1 MTGLPDGFEVGHWT
15 DRERLTG
22 ATVVLTPP
30 GTVAAG
36 EVRGG
41 APGTRET
48 DLLSPASSAAEVHA
62 VLFTG
67 GSAFGLAAAD
77 GVVSFLA
84 ERGRGS
90 ATPVGPVPLVP
101 AAVVFDLML
110 GAEDAYP
117 DRDAGYAACAA
128 AAATF
133 QRGSVGAGT
142 GCTVG
147 KLLGPAGATK
157 AGVGYAAFA
166 LGGALVGALAV
177 VNAFGD
183 VRDSDGA
190 LLTGVWR
197 DGRHVPTV
205 ELLLEGESMPSLVR
219 QATTLVCILTDAAL
233 TKTDCWRV
241 ARAGSAASRARSI
254 RARRHSTATS
264 SSAWR
269 AVANR
274 HTRWRSR
281 RSPRM
286 RRRKRSATGCDR
298 RPGPAALPPCTS
310 ADDAAVATGG
320 AARAASRVSAD
331 SPVVVC
337 RAAAIARSPVRD
349 DAGPRGAAGAPQLW
363 RPAALG
369 AAGRRGEASRA
380 AARRR
385 RAGGPR
391 GTGGRAVGV
400 APAR

>member
-1 MTGLPDGFEVGHWT
+1 MMGLPDGFEVGHWT

-166 LGGALVGALAV
+166 LGGAVVGALAV
-177 VNAFGD
+177 VNALGD

-197 DGRHVPTV
+197 DGRYVPTV
-205 ELLLEGESMPSLVR
+205 ELLLEGQSMPSLVR

-241 ARAGSAASRARSI
+241 ARAGSAGVA
-254 RARRHSTATS
+254 
-264 SSAWR
+264 R
-269 AVANR
+269 AVDPSATALDGDVVFCLASGR
-274 HTRWRSR
+274 EQAHPVALAAIAAHAAAEAIRDGV
-281 RSPRM
+281 
-286 RRRKRSATGCDR
+286 RSATG
-298 RPGPAALPPCTS
+298 A
-310 ADDAAVATGG
+310 GG
-320 AARAASRVSAD
+320 A
-331 SPVVVC
+331 
-337 RAAAIARSPVRD
+337 
-349 DAGPRGAAGAPQLW
+349 
-363 RPAALG
+363 PAVHE
-369 AAGRRGEASRA
+369 RR
-380 AARRR
+380 
-385 RAGGPR
+385 
-391 GTGGRAVGV
+391 
-400 APAR
+400 